1 MRVIVLSLLMMM
13 VPSLAVI
20 YDFGNVTNGQGEWRI
35 VDDRVMGGR
44 SQGYFEINEEGQG
57 HFHGGVSLENNGG
70 FSSVRYRLPEAQ
82 AASDQQLVRLRVK
95 GDGKRYQFRVKA
107 KASDYYSYITY
118 FETSGE
124 WEEIELDLEDFYPSF
139 RGQKLKMP
147 NFDQAQIEEL
157 SILIANYK
165 KEEFN
170 LLIDKIELD

>member
-20 YDFGNVTNGQGEWRI
+20 YDFGNVTNGPGEWRI

-70 FSSVRYRLPEAQ
+70 YSSVRYRLPEAQ

-95 GDGKRYQFRVKA
+95 GDGKRYRFRVKA

>member
-1 MRVIVLSLLMMM
+1 MLG
-13 VPSLAVI
+13 PSTALI
-20 YDFGNVTNGQGEWRI
+20 YDFGSESEGQGEWRI

-44 SQGYFEINEEGQG
+44 SQGYFEVNEEGQG

-70 FSSVRYRLPEAQ
+70 FSSVRYRMPEAQ
-82 AASDQQLVRLRVK
+82 PANEKQSILLRVK

-147 NFDQAQIEEL
+147 NFDQEQIEEL